1 MVGTEHE
8 SEQANLHERLHAARR
23 VLCEAYERRDDLM
36 TQIEAVKSET
46 DVVVR
51 PGLVIAF
58 RLAERAVLA
67 AETAMKDAEYALATT
82 GTSPQGDQT

>member
-23 VLCEAYERRDDLM
+23 VLCEAYERRDDLAAK
-36 TQIEAVKSET
+36 IEAAKLET
-46 DVVVR
+46 DASVR

-58 RLAERAVLA
+58 KLAERATLA
-67 AETAMKDAEYALATT
+67 AETAMKDAEYALATA
-82 GTSPQGDQT
+82 GTSSQGDQT